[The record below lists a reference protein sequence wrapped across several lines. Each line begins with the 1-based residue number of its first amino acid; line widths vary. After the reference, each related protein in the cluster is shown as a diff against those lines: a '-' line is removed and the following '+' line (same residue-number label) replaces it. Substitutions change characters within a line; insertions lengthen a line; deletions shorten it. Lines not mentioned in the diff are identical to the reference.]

1 MTGALQLDRIS
12 GMKNTRK
19 KNENIRA
26 LSDQDLYLFNEG
38 NHLRL
43 YDRMGAHPGKDGTR
57 FAVWAPNAK
66 SVHVIGDFNGWNRG
80 SHPLAQ
86 RGSSGIWEG
95 IIPGV
100 KQGQNYKY
108 FVASR
113 YGDYSCEKADP
124 FAFAAEVHFG
134 TATDLYRPKTGK

>member
-1 MTGALQLDRIS
+1 
-12 GMKNTRK
+12 MKSTK
-19 KNENIRA
+19 KTPGKQENIRA

-80 SHPLAQ
+80 SHPLA
-86 RGSSGIWEG
+86 RLH
-95 IIPGV
+95 PRDDA
-100 KQGQNYKY
+100 
-108 FVASR
+108 FP
-113 YGDYSCEKADP
+113 DP
-124 FAFAAEVHFG
+124 RRAALEIGRAHV
-134 TATDLYRPKTGK
+134 

>member
-1 MTGALQLDRIS
+1 
-12 GMKNTRK
+12 MKTPRK

-66 SVHVIGDFNGWNRG
+66 SVHVIGDFNGWDRG

-86 RGSSGIWEG
+86 RGYSGIWEG

-100 KQGQNYKY
+100 RQGQNYKY
-108 FVASR
+108 SSPPAT
-113 YGDYSCEKADP
+113 
-124 FAFAAEVHFG
+124 AATPARRQIPSPSQPKSPPRPHPSSG
-134 TATDLYRPKTGK
+134 TWTTSGPTATG